1 MYIASTRNTK
11 DNIAVMFMATWVTI
25 KSALLN
31 RYNTIITSI
40 DVLQVIDPNVTNDV
54 SIAQAVSLT

>member
-1 MYIASTRNTK
+1 
-11 DNIAVMFMATWVTI
+11 MATWVTI